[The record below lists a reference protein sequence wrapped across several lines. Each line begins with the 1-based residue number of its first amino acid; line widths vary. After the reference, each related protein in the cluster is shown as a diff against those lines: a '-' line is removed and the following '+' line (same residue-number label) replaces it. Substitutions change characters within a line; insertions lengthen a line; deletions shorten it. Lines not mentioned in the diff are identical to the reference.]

1 MSFLNVFSGKKTP
14 KQKVVFSPSEK
25 LASKPIEKRKEV
37 RHDSYL
43 STLINVDGKDIFA
56 TIVNFSETGFGILA
70 GKPFDSDKP
79 IELSLS
85 LKDAEPVKVVLDVKS
100 CREVDCEYMIGAKVI
115 KFCEHQADLFKTL
128 SQYRTA

>member
-1 MSFLNVFSGKKTP
+1 MSFLNIFSSKKTP
-14 KQKVVFSPSEK
+14 KQKVVFNHEERQVI
-25 LASKPIEKRKEV
+25 KPVEKRKEL

-43 STLINVDGKDIFA
+43 STLINVDGNDIFA

-70 GKPFDSDKP
+70 GKAFDSDKP

-85 LKDAEPVKVVLDVKS
+85 LKHAEPVKITLDVKS

-115 KFCEHQADLFKTL
+115 NFCEHQAALFKTL
-128 SQYRTA
+128 SQHRVA